1 MRGLNIGAGLAAV
14 GLAGTA
20 AAWALSP
27 DFAVGQLQAYVA
39 ERSERS
45 LTVSGGAH
53 VEFTPSLA
61 IRLDDVTLSNP
72 EGMEGQFVSA
82 KSLRLPITYTDLMQR
97 QLPVGRVTLTDA
109 SFNFII
115 DGEGRANWTDAS
127 GKSDKNGS
135 ALSLVLDNASAAFLD
150 QRHGQAFSISK
161 IDAAAEVSDAGE
173 VTLRGSAA
181 IAGQRA
187 KFDAYV
193 KSPARAAGEGSPATL
208 NFESPLI
215 NVSFDGRLAAKGE
228 LGLAGQVTASA
239 ADLRSAARWLGAV
252 PGGEPG
258 FRDFSLTGQ
267 LDGAAK
273 TFKLRQ
279 AEIGFDSF
287 KGTGVA
293 ILDFGKPTPAIAV
306 SLDTEVIDL
315 NPYLAPKPAAESE
328 PAEGASAWDRTPLGF
343 AALRGVDIKAQLK
356 AKKLVYGAIELGPA
370 MIEAALAKGRLD
382 ARISEADLYGGK
394 ADVQIAL
401 DGGSDVPAME
411 VTFTARGVAA
421 RDFLRDLAGLER
433 LDGTASLTAV
443 LNGSGN
449 NQQEMVSTLEG
460 AAAISVDKGSIRG
473 LDVSAVAAAA
483 TQAPLTGWPLRDSN
497 ATEFDSL
504 SAKFG
509 IADGIAALSEFKLND
524 AEIALTG
531 KGEIDLLRRDLD
543 LAFALKFVGAEVEP
557 TNVAVTGPWGQPKFA
572 EAGAAQAATGGGKPK
587 IVREIGKAVDDIAAS
602 KPVQSVK
609 RGTKRLYRKLFG
621 N

>member
-1 MRGLNIGAGLAAV
+1 MRGLDIGAGLVVV

-20 AAWALSP
+20 AAWAFSP
-27 DFAVGQLQAYVA
+27 GYAIGQLQAYVA

-82 KSLRLPITYTDLMQR
+82 KSLKLPITYTDLMQR

-109 SFNFII
+109 NFNFII

-150 QRHGQAFSISK
+150 QRHGQAFSLSE
-161 IDAAAEVSDAGE
+161 IDAAADVSDAGE

-239 ADLRSAARWLGAV
+239 ADLRAAARWLGVA
-252 PGGEPG
+252 PGGERG
-258 FRDFSLTGQ
+258 FRNFTLTGK

-273 TFKLRQ
+273 TFKLRK
-279 AEIGFDSF
+279 AEIGFDSVR
-287 KGTGVA
+287 GTGVA

-306 SLDTEVIDL
+306 SLDTEAIDL

-343 AALRGVDIKAQLK
+343 AALRGVDIKAQIK
-356 AKKLVYGAIELGPA
+356 AKKLIYGAIEMGPA
-370 MIEAALAKGRLD
+370 TIEAALAKGRLD

-394 ADVQIAL
+394 ADVQIVL

-411 VTFTARGVAA
+411 VTFTAWGVAA

-433 LDGTASLTAV
+433 IDGTASLTAV
-443 LNGSGN
+443 LNGAGHN
-449 NQQEMVSTLEG
+449 PQEMVSTLEG
-460 AAAISVDKGSIRG
+460 AAAIRVDKGSIRG
-473 LDVSAVAAAA
+473 LDASAVAAAA
-483 TQAPLTGWPLRDSN
+483 TEAPLTGWPLRDSN

-509 IADGIAALSEFKLND
+509 IADGIAALSEFKLDD

-557 TNVAVTGPWGQPKFA
+557 TNVTVTGPWGRPKFA
-572 EAGAAQAATGGGKPK
+572 EAGGAQAATGGGKPK

-609 RGTKRLYRKLFG
+609 RGTRKLYRKLFG